1 MLITDSGSGPDGRT
15 LTLYAIDKKS
25 KILQL
30 ADYSDEDLA
39 LKNNKLI
46 LWRKTS
52 YATKQTCPPYKQ
64 WGSQGLGAVIE
75 TQVIV
80 DLVTYRVVETSSRRC
95 QPRQS
100 RNPEQISASLR

>member
-1 MLITDSGSGPDGRT
+1 M
-15 LTLYAIDKKS
+15 TLYAIDKKS

-52 YATKQTCPPYKQ
+52 YATKQTCPHTSNGRRK
-64 WGSQGLGAVIE
+64 GSAL
-75 TQVIV
+75 
-80 DLVTYRVVETSSRRC
+80 SSKHK
-95 QPRQS
+95 
-100 RNPEQISASLR
+100 